1 MKKYLFCSISFSE
14 YGDEYHYI
22 SDIDTVKAGDFVI
35 VPAGKDNIERV
46 GRVEKVQYYS
56 RWAVPYPINK
66 AKKIIRICTEAER
79 DKIEKEY
86 LTYPENSLRAIY
98 RNYIGG
104 CL

>member
-14 YGDEYHYI
+14 YGDEYNYI
-22 SDIDTVKAGDFVI
+22 SDIETVKIGDFVI
-35 VPAGKDNIERV
+35 VPIGKDNKERV
-46 GRVEKVQYYS
+46 GRVEKVQYCS
-56 RWAVPYPINK
+56 RWTAPYPINK
-66 AKKIIRICTEAER
+66 AKKIICICTEDDALR
-79 DKIEKEY
+79 IEKEY

>member
-1 MKKYLFCSISFSE
+1 MGKYMFCYISFSE

-35 VPAGKDNIERV
+35 VPTGKDNIERV

-56 RWAVPYPINK
+56 RWTAPYPINR
-66 AKKIIRICTEAER
+66 AKKIIRICTEDDALR
-79 DKIEKEY
+79 IEKEY

-98 RNYIGG
+98 RNYINDNS
-104 CL
+104 